1 MVTNSDPDRGTFPPG
16 AILALV
22 GSIAA
27 TISAVVTWWSA
38 GSQTTAGTGLD
49 GGRVVLLLGVF
60 SFVLALVW
68 ILRLDR
74 PLPPF
79 HLSGSV
85 IGSLEG
91 LITVAGLIILVT
103 VLLNYGDA
111 SKASI
116 APGFWL
122 ALFAGAAMTV
132 GGILGFLTEKA
143 KV

>member
-1 MVTNSDPDRGTFPPG
+1 MVTNSDPERGTFPPG

-27 TISAVVTWWSA
+27 TISAVVTWW
-38 GSQTTAGTGLD
+38 TATVGIDLD
-49 GGRVVLLLGVF
+49 GGKVVFLLGVF
-60 SFVLALVW
+60 SFILALVW
-68 ILRLDR
+68 VLRLDR

-79 HLSGSV
+79 HVSGSV
-85 IGSLEG
+85 IGSLEA
-91 LITVAGLIILVT
+91 LITIAGLIILVT

-122 ALFAGAAMTV
+122 AVFAGAAMTA

>member
-1 MVTNSDPDRGTFPPG
+1 MSTHTDPNRESFPPG

-27 TISAVVTWWSA
+27 TISAVVTWWSQVV
-38 GSQTTAGTGLD
+38 GIGLD
-49 GGRVVLLLGVF
+49 GGKVVFLLGVF

-68 ILRLDR
+68 VLRLDR

-79 HLSGSV
+79 SVSGSV
-85 IGSLEG
+85 IGSMEAL
-91 LITVAGLIILVT
+91 LTVAGVIILVT

-122 ALFAGAAMTV
+122 ALFAGAALAA
-132 GGILGFLTEKA
+132 GGVLGFLGQKA
-143 KV
+143 RV